1 MHWGTG
7 SRNASDDGTGSS
19 QFIFTDAGNDCD
31 DDGITVRREVDNGSC
46 TIVGKTNFYFEYFIN
61 GCHTFDA
68 VSKIYEVRIVY
79 LRTADCH
86 GVYTA
91 ACGQFFTEAFHRIK
105 FMSLS

>member
-1 MHWGTG
+1 MHWNG

-61 GCHTFDA
+61 NFFKLSTL
-68 VSKIYEVRIVY
+68 IPVY
-79 LRTADCH
+79 
-86 GVYTA
+86 
-91 ACGQFFTEAFHRIK
+91 FEI
-105 FMSLS
+105 